1 MTEPTELPEL
11 PENADATESPPAA
24 ITVSDIVLLKN
35 IVEIAASR
43 GAFRANEME
52 QVGSLY
58 NKVSAWCE
66 TVARAAAENT
76 AEPTEEN
83 SND

>member
-1 MTEPTELPEL
+1 MTEATELPEL
-11 PENADATESPPAA
+11 PENTEETAPAA

-52 QVGSLY
+52 QVGALY

-66 TVARAAAENT
+66 TVAKAAAENA